1 MSSQDSSLSSLVIL
15 NPHAAGG
22 RAAELVH
29 VMREQLHQLLPDARL
44 HVSHDSEDARRV
56 MAELPRNSRVV
67 LVGGDGTVHQ
77 LLPEILLNGHT
88 LGLVPFGSGN
98 DTARAMGL
106 LDLSPRD
113 ALKHALQSPAYAID
127 IAYADTDTS
136 RYTPFISSL
145 TVGFD
150 AAIALRAHQAP
161 KWLIGLPRYLYA
173 TFLELGA
180 LKRHEVSL
188 VVDNE
193 VMPKAPRLFTSVL
206 NTATFGSGMP
216 AMPHAR
222 VNDGELN
229 LLIAGEFGRVG
240 ALLMLPRLL
249 MGRHLSHPRVQTRAF
264 KTLTI
269 SSVTPLHLAADGE
282 PLALLSS
289 QAKRIQ
295 VRVAPAALRFVA
307 KGL

>member
-1 MSSQDSSLSSLVIL
+1 
-15 NPHAAGG
+15 
-22 RAAELVH
+22 
-29 VMREQLHQLLPDARL
+29 MREQLQQLVPDATL
-44 HVSHDSEDARRV
+44 HVSRDSEDARKV
-56 MAELPRNSRVV
+56 MATLARESRVV

-77 LLPEILLNGHT
+77 LLPEILRGGHT

-113 ALKHALQSPAYAID
+113 ALKHALQAPAQAID
-127 IAYADTDTS
+127 IAFADTDTGIS
-136 RYTPFISSL
+136 TPFISSL
-145 TVGFD
+145 AVGFD
-150 AAIALRAHQAP
+150 AAIALRAHKAP

-180 LKRHEVSL
+180 LKRNEVSL
-188 VVDNE
+188 IIDDEVVPE
-193 VMPKAPRLFTSVL
+193 APRLFTSVL

-216 AMPHAR
+216 AVPHAR

-229 LLIAGEFGRVG
+229 LLIAGEFGRMG

-249 MGRHLSHPRVQTRAF
+249 MGNHLSHPRVQTRAF

-269 SSVTPLHLAADGE
+269 SSPAALPLAADGE
-282 PLALLSS
+282 PLPLPRSE
-289 QAKRIQ
+289 AKRIQ
-295 VRVAPAALRFVA
+295 VRVAPAAIRFVA
-307 KGL
+307 KALSSK